1 MIAHSL
7 SLDFSW
13 DQVQGFGFG
22 PQVGLAL
29 EHFLTQALHLSTQV
43 TFVT

>member
-13 DQVQGFGFG
+13 DQVQGFG